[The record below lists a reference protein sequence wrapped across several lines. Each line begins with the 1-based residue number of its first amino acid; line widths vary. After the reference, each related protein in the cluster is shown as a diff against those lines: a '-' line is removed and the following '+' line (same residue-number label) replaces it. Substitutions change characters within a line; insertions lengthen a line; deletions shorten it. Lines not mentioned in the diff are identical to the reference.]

1 MVDITLAR
9 AEPIL
14 STIPAFIEPASRAL
28 RAAPPVGPSWRH
40 EVKFD
45 GWRVQVWK
53 RGNVV
58 GLLSRRGHDI
68 SHRAPSVQGHQ
79 LAVEDTRD
87 FWPPSAWTCPTDPAR
102 SAAGSRS
109 RHSFGCPAGQERR

>member
-1 MVDITLAR
+1 LYITPAL

-14 STIPAFIEPASRAL
+14 STIPAFIEPSAPAL

-53 RGNVV
+53 LGKFAE
-58 GLLSRRGHDI
+58 LHSRRGHDI
-68 SHRAPSVQGHQ
+68 
-79 LAVEDTRD
+79 
-87 FWPPSAWTCPTDPAR
+87 
-102 SAAGSRS
+102 GSRGLE
-109 RHSFGCPAGQERR
+109 RHLSETQASGEGASC